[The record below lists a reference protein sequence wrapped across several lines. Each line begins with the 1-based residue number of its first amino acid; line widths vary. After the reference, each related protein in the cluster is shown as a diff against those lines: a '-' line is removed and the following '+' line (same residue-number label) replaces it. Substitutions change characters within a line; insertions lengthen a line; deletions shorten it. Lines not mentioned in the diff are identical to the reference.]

1 MHICGSNPLV
11 YVYLS
16 MHYPIDWI
24 MRSNWWISFKRH
36 MQGGSICFIFH
47 YYDSLKSIWNQFN
60 KVWESISEWKVLPFG
75 VIETH
80 RALPWPGFEPGL
92 SRPQREVL
100 TTIRSRPYRQLVTE
114 GLRLAY
120 ILADF
125 TNGAKTGRI
134 WNIRHVFCEIYHFE
148 LGSNLVYTCA
158 KTLLVKHR
166 VNHPF
171 FTTAL
176 WCNG

>member
-1 MHICGSNPLV
+1 MHIWGSNPLV

-100 TTIRSRPYRQLVTE
+100 TTIRSRPFRQLTT
-114 GLRLAY
+114 GTAKCGHIRHHTYL
-120 ILADF
+120 DF
-125 TNGAKTGRI
+125 TTFVFITQEQKNKLWSGHKLKSFEC
-134 WNIRHVFCEIYHFE
+134 IRCVM
-148 LGSNLVYTCA
+148 
-158 KTLLVKHR
+158 
-166 VNHPF
+166 
-171 FTTAL
+171 
-176 WCNG
+176 CNSLYL